1 MDAPMASRP
10 QDRMMQA
17 RQPVAPQEAPPQ
29 ANPMELIAQL
39 TPEAV
44 ESMSEDDAKGTLMEI
59 ATMFQDAMASEA
71 PAPAPAQ
78 PPM

>member
-29 ANPMELIAQL
+29 ADPMELIAQL
-39 TPEAV
+39 TPEVV
-44 ESMSEDDAKGTLMEI
+44 ENMSEDDAKGTLMEI
-59 ATMFQDAMASEA
+59 ATMFQEAMASET
-71 PAPAPAQ
+71 Q
-78 PPM
+78 SSIPM